1 VLINCAAYQEGKKLT
16 DIPQSEIGAYLKRP
30 DCFVWV
36 ALRDADAAELAEMKQ
51 QFGLHELAIED
62 ALVGNQRPKIEEY
75 GDALF
80 IVLQTMEIL
89 NGELHV
95 GELDI
100 FVGPNYVLSSRS
112 HTERG
117 FMEVRARC
125 EREPQLLRHG
135 SGYVLYALMDA
146 AVDRYFPVL
155 DKLESDLETLEE
167 RIFASDGSA
176 RANIQALYELKQKLG
191 ILKHAT
197 GPQLEVVGKLFG
209 GRVPMVCANLGEY
222 FRDIYDHLAR
232 LNQSIDTARDT
243 IATAISVN
251 LSMIALQE
259 NETTKK
265 LAGYAAL
272 IAVPTLIVGIYGM
285 NFEHMPELHWSFGYP
300 FSLALMAGIDFYLYY
315 RFRKAGWL

>member
-1 VLINCAAYQEGKKLT
+1 MLINCAAYQEGKKLT
-16 DIPQSEIGAYLKRP
+16 DIPKAEIADWLKKP
-30 DCFVWV
+30 GCFVWV
-36 ALRDADAAELAEMKQ
+36 ALRDADAVELNEMKA

-62 ALVGNQRPKIEEY
+62 ALLGGQRPKLEEY
-75 GDALF
+75 GDSLF
-80 IVLQTMEIL
+80 TVLQTFEIL
-89 NGELHV
+89 SGELHA

-100 FVGPNYVLSSRS
+100 FVGPNYVLSCRRNS
-112 HTERG
+112 EKG

-146 AVDRYFPVL
+146 VVDRYFPVL
-155 DKLESDLETLEE
+155 EKLEGDLESLEE
-167 RIFASDGSA
+167 RIFASDSSA

-191 ILKHAT
+191 VVKHAT
-197 GPQLEVVGKLFG
+197 GPQLEVMGKLFG
-209 GRVPMVCANLGEY
+209 GRVPMVCSNLGEY
-222 FRDIYDHLAR
+222 FRDIYDHLMR

-243 IATAISVN
+243 ISTAISVN

-272 IAVPTLIVGIYGM
+272 IAIPTLIVGIYGM
-285 NFEHMPELHWSFGYP
+285 NFEHMPELHWTYGYP
-300 FSLALMAGIDFYLYY
+300 LALGLMGGIDVYLFYL
-315 RFRKAGWL
+315 FRKSGWL

>member
-1 VLINCAAYQEGKKLT
+1 MLINCAAYQEGKKLT
-16 DIPQSEIGAYLKRP
+16 DIPKSEISAYLKRD

-36 ALRDADAAELAEMKQ
+36 ALRDADAAEMAEMKQ

-80 IVLQTMEIL
+80 TVLQTIEVV

-167 RIFASDGSA
+167 RIFATDGSA

-191 ILKHAT
+191 IIKHAT
-197 GPQLEVVGKLFG
+197 GPQLEVVSKLFG

-222 FRDIYDHLAR
+222 FRDIYDHLVR

-285 NFEHMPELHWSFGYP
+285 NFQYMPELHWYFGYP
-300 FSLALMAGIDFYLYY
+300 FSLATMAGIDVYLFY
-315 RFRKAGWL
+315 RFRKSGWL